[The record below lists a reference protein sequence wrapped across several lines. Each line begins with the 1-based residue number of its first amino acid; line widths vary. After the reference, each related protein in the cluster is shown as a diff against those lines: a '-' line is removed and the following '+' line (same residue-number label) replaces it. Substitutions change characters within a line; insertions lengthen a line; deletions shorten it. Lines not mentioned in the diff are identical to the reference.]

1 MKLRITRSIVPNLLT
16 LANLFSGFT
25 AIVHIADLQFE
36 KAALFILMAA
46 IFDMLDGAMA
56 RLFNSASEF
65 GVELD
70 SLCDAVSFGVA
81 PSYMLYKAH
90 FEQYGE
96 FGILLAAIPAL
107 AGVVRLARFNVK
119 LNSYEDKKYF
129 YGLPIPS
136 GALTI
141 ISYLIFFYL
150 TDRISEDFKA
160 ILTPFVSFGVAT
172 AMVTMI
178 KYHNIPKP
186 TKKNL
191 KESPLLIIGIA
202 GAIIAGITTKGLSI
216 FPTMVIYVLGTALVR
231 TMLWIKAK
239 TSPEDEI
246 DEYVDDIDNDEGNY
260 NL

>member
-25 AIVHIADLQFE
+25 AIVHTANLEFE

-96 FGILLAAIPAL
+96 MGILLAAIPAL

-150 TDRISEDFKA
+150 TDRIPENIKDY
-160 ILTPFVSFGVAT
+160 LTPFVSFGVAT

-186 TKKNL
+186 TKRNF
-191 KESPLLIIGIA
+191 KESPLLLLAIA
-202 GAIIAGITTKGLSI
+202 AAIILGVLTKGVSI
-216 FPTMVIYVLGTALVR
+216 FPTMVIYVLGTALIR
-231 TMLWIKAK
+231 TGIWIKAK

-246 DEYVDDIDNDEGNY
+246 EEYIDDDDSDNEEIE
-260 NL
+260 L

>member
-36 KAALFILMAA
+36 KAAIFILMAA

-96 FGILLAAIPAL
+96 VGILLAAIPAL

-150 TDRISEDFKA
+150 SDRVPTDWKQ
-160 ILTPFVSFGVAT
+160 ILTPIVSFGVAT

-186 TKKNL
+186 TKRNF
-191 KESPLLIIGIA
+191 KESPLLLIAIGV
-202 GAIIAGITTKGLSI
+202 AIIAGIVTKGLSI

-231 TMLWIKAK
+231 TVLWIKAQ

-246 DEYVDDIDNDEGNY
+246 EEYADDTESDEGNY